1 MLELD
6 GKTYYLGPDVM
17 IKFAIQSADRKA
29 GAVKL
34 AASDVAS
41 RKPVKGNGM
50 MFKGLKQAQYWCI
63 NAGYIKEYIT
73 KKRGK
78 R

>member
-17 IKFAIQSADRKA
+17 IKFSIQSAERKA

-41 RKPVKGNGM
+41 RRAVKGNGM
-50 MFKGLKQAQYWCI
+50 TFKGLKQAQYWCI
-63 NAGYIKEYIT
+63 NAGYIREYAE
-73 KKRGK
+73 KKRK
-78 R
+78 RR

>member
-17 IKFAIQSADRKA
+17 IRFAIQSADRNK

-34 AASDVAS
+34 GATTTADQT
-41 RKPVKGNGM
+41 PVKGNGM
-50 MFKGLKQAQYWCI
+50 TFKGLKQAQYWCI
-63 NAGYIKEYIT
+63 GAGYIKEYII